1 MSMRRVV
8 AVGCLVGVAACTVST
23 AQSESRGA
31 APAGEA
37 NLSTAGTVAYTRESY
52 WGNFISVAGVGG
64 NDRVQL
70 TPIPTRA
77 TATSDFSPVWSPDGS
92 RVAFVG
98 EVGGNYAPGRA
109 SRSSL
114 YVANRDGTG
123 LRLIQRLGTIAGDFT
138 QHSDTPAWSPDGSRI
153 ALGSGALWV
162 VSSDGTQGR
171 RLVPSST
178 CGPDWSP
185 NGRTLVF
192 LVDPEPCQERGSMIS
207 APGYRAIDRIDAD
220 GTHHRRLVRGSFG
233 DVAWS
238 PDGTRIAYTANCE
251 VRHGGDWSCD
261 VYLMNADGTHRRLLV
276 NDTFGCGCVAWI
288 DHGRQVLWNNVG
300 TYATNITTRS
310 RHTLFRKPGSPAGI
324 SADGATVAIAAWG
337 NGPITIV
344 TSTGRRIARVKVP
357 RGWAYARASVYLNG

>member
-1 MSMRRVV
+1 MRRAVV
-8 AVGCLVGVAACTVST
+8 VGCLVGVAACTASI

-31 APAGEA
+31 ALAAGA
-37 NLSTAGTVAYTRESY
+37 RGSARGTVAYARESY
-52 WGNFISVAGVGG
+52 WGNFISVAGVAG
-64 NDRVQL
+64 NDRVQV
-70 TPIPTRA
+70 TPLPTRA
-77 TATSDFSPVWSPDGS
+77 TATSAFSPVWSPDGA

-98 EVGGNYAPGRA
+98 DVGGNYAPGRA

-138 QHSDTPAWSPDGSRI
+138 QQTDAPAWSPDGSRI
-153 ALGSGALWV
+153 AFGSGPLWV
-162 VSSDGTQGR
+162 VDSDGTPAR
-171 RLVPSST
+171 RLVSSST
-178 CGPDWSP
+178 CSPDWSP
-185 NGRTLVF
+185 SGRTLVY
-192 LVDPEPCQERGSMIS
+192 LVDPEPCQERGSLLA

-220 GTHHRRLVRGSFG
+220 GTHRRRLARGSFG

-261 VYLMNADGTHRRLLV
+261 LHLMNADGTNKRLLV
-276 NDTFGCGCVAWI
+276 KDTFGCGCVAWI

-300 TYATNITTRS
+300 TYATNITTRA
-310 RHTLFRKPGSPAGI
+310 RHALFRKPGSPAGI
-324 SADGATVAIAAWG
+324 AADGATIAIAAWG

-344 TSTGRRIARVKVP
+344 TSTGRRIAEVRVP
-357 RGWAYARASVYLNG
+357 RGWAYAQASVYLAT